1 MIRLLNSFKQA
12 LLQIWRNKGMSLAS
26 TFAISAMLLILGL
39 FLVVIINTNVMA
51 SAIKQDY
58 NNIQIFLEDSVKQ
71 KQIDKMEQT
80 LKEMDYV
87 DTVTFRTKEEAM
99 DILKKRWGENG
110 YLLESISDNPLP
122 NSFII
127 TMTDLQYAKNV
138 ADEVS
143 KMKGV
148 EDVTYYKDTV
158 DKLLKITKVLQIA
171 GMIIILFLIIV
182 SVVVVSNTIKLTVM
196 NRSEEIVIMKYV
208 GATNWYIR
216 GPFMLEGILLGALSA
231 AISAGIVILVYA
243 KLVGFFNAGIAS
255 VLSMPLVPVDFLSE
269 NLIWIF
275 LALGISIGAWGS
287 IVSMRR
293 FLDT

>member
-80 LKEMDYV
+80 LKEMDHV

-99 DILKKRWGENG
+99 DILKKRWGDNG
-110 YLLESISDNPLP
+110 YLLDSISDNPLP

-127 TMTDLQYAKNV
+127 TMTDLQYARDV

-243 KLVGFFNAGIAS
+243 KLVGFFNAGISS